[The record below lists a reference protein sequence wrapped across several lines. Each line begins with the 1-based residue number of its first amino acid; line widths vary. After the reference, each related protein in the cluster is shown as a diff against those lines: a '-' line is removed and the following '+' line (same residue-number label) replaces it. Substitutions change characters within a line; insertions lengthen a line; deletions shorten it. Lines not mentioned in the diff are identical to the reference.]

1 MSEVRRRLVL
11 YLSGFDPRGVRYY
24 HRLYR
29 AEAQKQAAVS
39 GYEITVGKRERVD
52 EHLFRWQ
59 VRSSHEG
66 RAVETEYLYCEW
78 DDIVRQFW
86 VKQPVKLAW
95 VTLTASWRALRS
107 GVFAKTFQWSWP
119 AGVTATMPAIAILIL
134 LLLGAG
140 LAAGGYLA
148 VGIAGLLA
156 GLALGFGLLRL
167 AYKLEQKFNL
177 TWVGRILSFH
187 EREEQSRT
195 HALDKRRDD
204 FGGYLRTRLRNT
216 GLDEILVV
224 GHSYG
229 AALAIAIVDR
239 ALEAI
244 PDPDRRLKLSL
255 LTLGQTIMWLAW
267 LPEAKAMR
275 AEIAAVAESDAVDWL
290 DISAPPDG
298 ACFALVD
305 PYTATGD
312 RNPDRRN
319 PKLLNAKFHEIMP
332 EAEFDRKSRDWMR
345 LHFQY
350 IMATAKPAEYDFFA
364 ITAGPQTL
372 AGRFAG
378 RPSVR
383 DFTRLRRG
391 RMKAVR

>member
-1 MSEVRRRLVL
+1 MSKVRRRLVL

-24 HRLYR
+24 HQLYR
-29 AEAQKQAAVS
+29 AEAERQAAVS
-39 GYEITVGKRERVD
+39 GYDIDVGKRERIAD
-52 EHLFRWQ
+52 HLIRWD
-59 VRSSHEG
+59 VRSQIG
-66 RAVETEYLYCEW
+66 ADATETEYLYCEW

-86 VKQPVKLAW
+86 VKQPAKLAW

-119 AGVTATMPAIAILIL
+119 AGVTATMPALLIL
-134 LLLGAG
+134 LLLLLGIG
-140 LAAGGYLA
+140 LSIAGYLA
-148 VGIAGLLA
+148 VGIVGLIG
-156 GLALGFGLLRL
+156 GLALGFGLLWL
-167 AYKLEQKFNL
+167 AYRLEQKFNL

-195 HALDKRRDD
+195 RALDRRRDE
-204 FGGYLRTRLRNT
+204 FGALLRERLNR
-216 GLDEILVV
+216 GGVDEILVV

-229 AALAIAIVDR
+229 AALAIAVVAR
-239 ALEAI
+239 ALDDMPDEA
-244 PDPDRRLKLSL
+244 PTLSL

-267 LPEAKAMR
+267 LPEAQAMR
-275 AEIAAVAESDAVDWL
+275 NEISAVAESDGVDWI

-305 PYTATGD
+305 PYTAIGD
-312 RNPDRRN
+312 RNSERAN

-332 EAEFDRKSRDWMR
+332 AAEFEKSSRNWMR

-350 IMATAKPAEYDFFA
+350 IMATAKPADYDYFA

-372 AGRFAG
+372 AERFAH

-391 RMKAVR
+391 KAKSLR

>member
-1 MSEVRRRLVL
+1 MSIVRRRLVL
-11 YLSGFDPRGVRYY
+11 YLSGFDPRGIRHY
-24 HRLYR
+24 HQLYR
-29 AEAQKQAAVS
+29 SEAEKQSAVS
-39 GYEITVGKRERVD
+39 GYRIDVGKRSRKSDHVY
-52 EHLFRWQ
+52 RWD
-59 VRSSHEG
+59 VHFDGKGET
-66 RAVETEYLYCEW
+66 VETEYLYCEW

-86 VKQPVKLAW
+86 VKRPIKLAW

-134 LLLGAG
+134 LIFGIGLGVAGYLLIGVLGLLGG
-140 LAAGGYLA
+140 LAIGVA
-148 VGIAGLLA
+148 LLW
-156 GLALGFGLLRL
+156 L
-167 AYKLEQKFNL
+167 AYQLEQKFNL

-195 HALDKRRDD
+195 HVLDDRRDA
-204 FGGYLRTRLRNT
+204 FGDLLKARIADRDI
-216 GLDEILVV
+216 DEILVV

-229 AALAIAIVDR
+229 AALAIAVMSR
-239 ALEAI
+239 ALDDL
-244 PDPDRRLKLSL
+244 PDDAPTLSL
-255 LTLGQTIMWLAW
+255 LTVGQTVMWLAW
-267 LPEAKAMR
+267 LPEAGAMR
-275 AEIAAVAESDAVDWL
+275 DEIASVAESDAVDWV

-305 PYTATGD
+305 PYTAIGD
-312 RNPDRRN
+312 RNADRRN

-332 EAEFDRKSRDWMR
+332 EEEFAKSSRNWMR

-350 IMATAKPAEYDFFA
+350 IMAGARLGDYDYFA
-364 ITAGPQTL
+364 ITAGPETL
-372 AGRFAG
+372 ADRFAH

-391 RMKAVR
+391 KMKAVR

>member
-24 HRLYR
+24 HQLYR

-39 GYEITVGKRERVD
+39 GYDIETGKRKRIAD
-52 EHLFRWQ
+52 HLVRWD
-59 VRSSHEG
+59 VRHSDAAG
-66 RAVETEYLYCEW
+66 TTETEYLYCEW

-86 VKQPVKLAW
+86 VKQPAKLAW

-107 GVFAKTFQWSWP
+107 GVFAKTFRWSWP
-119 AGVTATMPAIAILIL
+119 AGVTATMPAIAILLLIL
-134 LLLGAG
+134 LGIGLSAIGYLAIGVAGLVAG
-140 LAAGGYLA
+140 LA
-148 VGIAGLLA
+148 I
-156 GLALGFGLLRL
+156 GFGLLWL
-167 AYKLEQKFNL
+167 AYRLEQKFNL

-195 HALDKRRDD
+195 RSLDRRRDD
-204 FGGYLRTRLRNT
+204 FGDLLRARLKE
-216 GLDEILVV
+216 GGVDEILVV

-229 AALAIAIVDR
+229 AALAIAVVAR
-239 ALEAI
+239 ALDDM
-244 PDPDRRLKLSL
+244 PDDAPTLSL

-267 LPEAKAMR
+267 LPEAQAMR
-275 AEIAAVAESDAVDWL
+275 DEIAAVAESDAVDWL

-305 PYTATGD
+305 PYTAIGD
-312 RNPDRRN
+312 RNADRKN

-332 EAEFDRKSRDWMR
+332 KAEFDKQSRNWMR

-350 IMATAKPAEYDFFA
+350 IMAAAKPADYDYFA
-364 ITAGPQTL
+364 ITAGPEKL
-372 AGRFAG
+372 ADRFAH
-378 RPSVR
+378 RPSAR

>member
-1 MSEVRRRLVL
+1 MSKVGRRLVL

-24 HRLYR
+24 HQLYR
-29 AEAQKQAAVS
+29 AEAAKQAEVS
-39 GYEITVGKRERVD
+39 GYEMEVGKRERLGD
-52 EHLFRWQ
+52 HLYRWK
-59 VRSSHEG
+59 VRQEQAD
-66 RAVETEYLYCEW
+66 RQVETEYLYCEW

-86 VKQPVKLAW
+86 VKQPARLAW

-107 GVFAKTFQWSWP
+107 GVFGKTFQWSWP
-119 AGVTATMPAIAILIL
+119 AGVTATMPAMLIL
-134 LLLGAG
+134 ALLLISIAFGGVGFWLWRWPGAALG
-140 LAAGGYLA
+140 LAAGA
-148 VGIAGLLA
+148 ALLW
-156 GLALGFGLLRL
+156 G
-167 AYKLEQKFNL
+167 AYQLEQKFNL

-195 HALDKRRDD
+195 HVLDRRRDAL
-204 FGGYLRTRLRNT
+204 GTYLAARLRDAQY
-216 GLDEILVV
+216 DEILVV

-229 AALAIAIVDR
+229 AALAIAVVAR
-239 ALEAI
+239 ALGAAS
-244 PDPDRRLKLSL
+244 PDGPKLSL
-255 LTLGQTIMWLAW
+255 LTLGQTVMWLAW
-267 LPEAKAMR
+267 LPEAQTMR
-275 AEIAAVAESDAVDWL
+275 DEIAAVAESDAVDWL

-305 PYTATGD
+305 PYTAIGD
-312 RNPDRRN
+312 RNAGRSN

-332 EAEFDRKSRDWMR
+332 KAEFDRQSRNWMR

-350 IMATAKPAEYDFFA
+350 IMATAHPADYDFFA
-364 ITAGPQTL
+364 ITAGPETL
-372 AGRFAG
+372 AQRFAH

>member
-24 HRLYR
+24 HQLYR
-29 AEAQKQAAVS
+29 AEAGKQAAVS
-39 GYEITVGKRERVD
+39 GYAMEVGKRERIGD
-52 EHLFRWQ
+52 HLYRWT
-59 VRSSHEG
+59 VRQEQAD
-66 RAVETEYLYCEW
+66 RTVETEYIYCEW

-86 VKQPVKLAW
+86 VKQPARLAW

-119 AGVTATMPAIAILIL
+119 AGVTATMPAVLIL
-134 LLLGAG
+134 ALLLISIGFGGIGFWLWRSPGAALG
-140 LAAGGYLA
+140 LAAGTA
-148 VGIAGLLA
+148 LLW
-156 GLALGFGLLRL
+156 G
-167 AYKLEQKFNL
+167 AYRLEQKFNL

-195 HALDKRRDD
+195 HVLDRRRDA
-204 FGGYLRTRLRNT
+204 FGDYLASRLADRDY
-216 GLDEILVV
+216 DEILVV

-229 AALAIAIVDR
+229 AALAIAVVAR
-239 ALEAI
+239 ALGSAS
-244 PDPDRRLKLSL
+244 PDGPKLSL
-255 LTLGQTIMWLAW
+255 LTLGQTVMWLAW
-267 LPEAKAMR
+267 LPEAQAMR
-275 AEIAAVAESDAVDWL
+275 DEIAAVAESDAVDWL

-305 PYTATGD
+305 PYTAIGD
-312 RNPDRRN
+312 RNAQRSN

-332 EAEFDRKSRDWMR
+332 KAEFDRQSRNWMR

-350 IMATAKPAEYDFFA
+350 IMATARPADYDFFA
-364 ITAGPQTL
+364 ITAGSETL
-372 AGRFAG
+372 AQRFAH

-391 RMKAVR
+391 RMKALR

>member
-1 MSEVRRRLVL
+1 MSEVGRRLVL

-24 HRLYR
+24 HQLYR
-29 AEAQKQAAVS
+29 ADAAKQAAIS
-39 GYEITVGKRERVD
+39 GYEIDVGKRKRVA
-52 EHLFRWQ
+52 EHLIGWD
-59 VRSSHEG
+59 VSHTAGETTTD
-66 RAVETEYLYCEW
+66 TEYLYCEW

-86 VKQPVKLAW
+86 VKQPAKLAW

-119 AGVTATMPAIAILIL
+119 AGVTATMPAIAILLL
-134 LLLGAG
+134 LLLGIG
-140 LAAGGYLA
+140 LSIAGYLA
-148 VGIAGLLA
+148 IGIAGLVG
-156 GLALGFGLLRL
+156 GLAIGFGLLWL
-167 AYKLEQKFNL
+167 AYRLEQKFNL

-195 HALDKRRDD
+195 HILDKRRDD
-204 FGGYLRTRLRNT
+204 FGRDLAEQLERDDI
-216 GLDEILVV
+216 DEILVV

-229 AALAIAIVDR
+229 AALAIAIVAR
-239 ALEAI
+239 ALDAAGK
-244 PDPDRRLKLSL
+244 PDRPTLSL

-267 LPEAKAMR
+267 LPEAQAMR
-275 AEIAAVAESDAVDWL
+275 EEIAAVAESDAVDWL

-305 PYTATGD
+305 PYTAIGD
-312 RNPDRRN
+312 RNADRKN

-332 EAEFDRKSRDWMR
+332 GAEFDKSSRNWMR

-350 IMATAKPAEYDFFA
+350 IMAAAKPADYDYFA
-364 ITAGPQTL
+364 ITAGPETL
-372 AGRFAG
+372 ASRFAH
-378 RPSVR
+378 RASVR

>member
-1 MSEVRRRLVL
+1 MSKVRRRLVL

-24 HRLYR
+24 HQLYR
-29 AEAQKQAAVS
+29 AEAEKQAAVS
-39 GYEITVGKRERVD
+39 GYDIEVRKRERIAD
-52 EHLFRWQ
+52 HLIRWD
-59 VRSSHEG
+59 VRSQIG
-66 RAVETEYLYCEW
+66 GQITETEYLYCEW

-86 VKQPVKLAW
+86 VKQPAKLAW

-119 AGVTATMPAIAILIL
+119 AGVTATMPALAILFL
-134 LLLGAG
+134 LLFGLGLSIA
-140 LAAGGYLA
+140 GYLA
-148 VGIAGLLA
+148 VGIVGLIG
-156 GLALGFGLLRL
+156 GLAVGFGLLWL
-167 AYKLEQKFNL
+167 AYRLEQKFNL

-195 HALDKRRDD
+195 HALDRRRDQ
-204 FGGYLRTRLRNT
+204 FGMVLRERLNQ
-216 GLDEILVV
+216 GGVDEILVV

-229 AALAIAIVDR
+229 AALAIAIAAR
-239 ALEAI
+239 ALDDMPEEA
-244 PDPDRRLKLSL
+244 PPLSL

-267 LPEAKAMR
+267 LPEAQAMR
-275 AEIAAVAESDAVDWL
+275 DEIAAVAESDGVDWI

-305 PYTATGD
+305 PYTAIGD
-312 RNPDRRN
+312 RNTERTN
-319 PKLLNAKFHEIMP
+319 PKLLNAKFHEITP
-332 EAEFDRKSRDWMR
+332 AAEFDKSSRNWMR

-350 IMATAKPAEYDFFA
+350 IMAAAKRADYDYFA

-372 AGRFAG
+372 AERFAH

>member
-1 MSEVRRRLVL
+1 MSQVRRRLVL

-24 HRLYR
+24 HQLYR
-29 AEAQKQAAVS
+29 ADAAKQANVS
-39 GYEITVGKRERVD
+39 GYDIEVSKRERIAP
-52 EHLFRWQ
+52 HLLKWD
-59 VRSSHEG
+59 VRHTQDG
-66 RAVETEYLYCEW
+66 ATVETEYLYCEW

-86 VKQPVKLAW
+86 VKQPIKLAW

-107 GVFAKTFQWSWP
+107 GVFSNTFRWSWP
-119 AGVTATMPAIAILIL
+119 AGVTATMPAIAILLL
-134 LLLGAG
+134 LLLGLSLSVA
-140 LAAGGYLA
+140 GYLL
-148 VGIAGLLA
+148 VGLVGLIA
-156 GLALGFGLLRL
+156 GLALGVGLLWL
-167 AYKLEQKFNL
+167 AYQLEQKFNL

-195 HALDKRRDD
+195 HSLDNRRDD
-204 FGGYLRTRLRNT
+204 FGDILKSRLKDQD
-216 GLDEILVV
+216 LDEILVV

-229 AALAIAIVDR
+229 AALAIAIVAR
-239 ALEAI
+239 ALEDM
-244 PDPDRRLKLSL
+244 PDEAPKLSL

-275 AEIAAVAESDAVDWL
+275 AEIGAVAESDAVDWL

-305 PYTATGD
+305 PYTAIGNRD
-312 RNPDRRN
+312 AERRN

-332 EAEFDRKSRDWMR
+332 EEEFDKQSRNWMR

-350 IMATAKPAEYDFFA
+350 IMATAKPAEYDYFA

-372 AGRFAG
+372 DQRFAH

>member
-24 HRLYR
+24 HQQYR

-39 GYEITVGKRERVD
+39 GYEIEVGKRERAG
-52 EHLFRWQ
+52 EHLFRWR

-66 RAVETEYLYCEW
+66 HAVETEYLYCEW

-86 VKQPVKLAW
+86 VKQPARLAW

-134 LLLGAG
+134 LMLGVG
-140 LAAGGYLA
+140 LAATGYMAAGVGGL
-148 VGIAGLLA
+148 VV
-156 GLALGFGLLRL
+156 GLALGFGLLWL
-167 AYKLEQKFNL
+167 AYRLEQKFNL

-204 FGGYLRTRLRNT
+204 FGAHLRARLRDT
-216 GLDEILVV
+216 DLDEILVV

-229 AALAIAIVDR
+229 AALAIAIVAR

-244 PDPDRRLKLSL
+244 PDRRPKVSL

-275 AEIAAVAESDAVDWL
+275 AEIAAVADSEAVDWL

-305 PYTATGD
+305 PYTAIGD
-312 RNPDRRN
+312 RNPDRKN

-332 EAEFDRKSRDWMR
+332 EPEFDRKSRDWMR

-350 IMATAKPAEYDFFA
+350 IMATAKPADYDYFA
-364 ITAGPQTL
+364 ITAGPKTL
-372 AGRFAG
+372 AEHFAH

>member
-1 MSEVRRRLVL
+1 MSKVGRRLVL

-24 HRLYR
+24 HQLYR
-29 AEAQKQAAVS
+29 ADAERQAAVS
-39 GYEITVGKRERVD
+39 GYGIDVGKRERIAD
-52 EHLFRWQ
+52 HLIRWD
-59 VRSSHEG
+59 VRSQIG
-66 RAVETEYLYCEW
+66 ADATETEYLYCEW

-86 VKQPVKLAW
+86 VKQPAKLAW

-119 AGVTATMPAIAILIL
+119 AGVTATMPALLIL
-134 LLLGAG
+134 LLLLLGIG
-140 LAAGGYLA
+140 LSIAGYLA
-148 VGIAGLLA
+148 VGIVGLIG
-156 GLALGFGLLRL
+156 GLAIGFGLLWL
-167 AYKLEQKFNL
+167 AYRLEQKFNL

-195 HALDKRRDD
+195 HALDRRRDE
-204 FGGYLRTRLRNT
+204 FGALLRERLNR
-216 GLDEILVV
+216 GGVDEILVV

-229 AALAIAIVDR
+229 AALAIAIAAR
-239 ALEAI
+239 ALDDMPEEA
-244 PDPDRRLKLSL
+244 PTLSL

-267 LPEAKAMR
+267 LPEAQAMR
-275 AEIAAVAESDAVDWL
+275 DEIAAVAESDAVDWI

-305 PYTATGD
+305 PYTAIGD
-312 RNPDRRN
+312 RNSERAN

-332 EAEFDRKSRDWMR
+332 EAEFDKSSRNWMR

-350 IMATAKPAEYDFFA
+350 IMATAKPADYDYFA

-372 AGRFAG
+372 AERFAH

-391 RMKAVR
+391 KAKGLR

>member
-1 MSEVRRRLVL
+1 MNEVRRRLVL

-24 HRLYR
+24 HQLYR
-29 AEAQKQAAVS
+29 AEAEKQAAVS
-39 GYEITVGKRERVD
+39 GYNIEVGKRKRIAD
-52 EHLFRWQ
+52 HLIRWDVQ
-59 VRSSHEG
+59 SKIGGHRTD
-66 RAVETEYLYCEW
+66 TEYLYCEW

-86 VKQPVKLAW
+86 VKEPAKLAW

-119 AGVTATMPAIAILIL
+119 AGVTATMPALAIL
-134 LLLGAG
+134 LLLLFGLGLSVAGYFAIGIVGLIGG
-140 LAAGGYLA
+140 LA
-148 VGIAGLLA
+148 I
-156 GLALGFGLLRL
+156 GFGLLWL
-167 AYKLEQKFNL
+167 AYRLEQKFNL

-195 HALDKRRDD
+195 HALDRRRDE
-204 FGGYLRTRLRNT
+204 FGALLQERLQQ
-216 GLDEILVV
+216 GGVDEILVV

-229 AALAIAIVDR
+229 AALAIAIVAR
-239 ALEAI
+239 ALHDMPEET
-244 PDPDRRLKLSL
+244 PNLSL

-267 LPEAKAMR
+267 LPEAQVMR
-275 AEIAAVAESDAVDWL
+275 DEIAAVAESDSVDWL

-305 PYTATGD
+305 PHTAIGD
-312 RNPDRRN
+312 RNTERAN

-332 EAEFDRKSRDWMR
+332 AAEFDKSSRNWMR

-350 IMATAKPAEYDFFA
+350 IMAAAKPADYDYFA

-372 AGRFAG
+372 AERFAH

>member
-1 MSEVRRRLVL
+1 MSDVRRRLVL

-24 HRLYR
+24 HQLYR
-29 AEAQKQAAVS
+29 AEAAKQAAVS
-39 GYEITVGKRERVD
+39 GYEIDVGKRERID
-52 EHLFRWQ
+52 THLLRWN
-59 VRSSHEG
+59 VRYESD
-66 RAVETEYLYCEW
+66 AATVETEYLYCEW

-86 VKQPVKLAW
+86 VKQPIKLAW

-107 GVFAKTFQWSWP
+107 GVFSKTFQWSWP
-119 AGVTATMPAIAILIL
+119 AGVTATMPAIAILLL
-134 LLLGAG
+134 LLLGLGLSVAGYFAAGVLGFVAG
-140 LAAGGYLA
+140 LA
-148 VGIAGLLA
+148 I
-156 GLALGFGLLRL
+156 GFGLLWL
-167 AYKLEQKFNL
+167 AYQLEQKFNL

-195 HALDKRRDD
+195 HSLDSRRDD
-204 FGGYLRTRLRNT
+204 FGAYLRSRLNDDN
-216 GLDEILVV
+216 LDEILVV

-229 AALAIAIVDR
+229 AALAIAVVARVLGDM
-239 ALEAI
+239 
-244 PDPDRRLKLSL
+244 PSNGPKLSL

-267 LPEAKAMR
+267 LPEAKTMR
-275 AEIAAVAESDAVDWL
+275 AEIAAAAESDAIDWH

-305 PYTATGD
+305 PYTAIGD
-312 RNPDRRN
+312 RNAERKN

-332 EAEFDRKSRDWMR
+332 EAEFAKQSRNWMR

-350 IMATAKPAEYDFFA
+350 IMATALPADYDFFA
-364 ITAGPQTL
+364 ITAGPKTL
-372 AGRFAG
+372 AGRFAN

>member
-1 MSEVRRRLVL
+1 MSDVHRRLVL

-24 HRLYR
+24 HQLYR
-29 AEAQKQAAVS
+29 AEAQKQASVS
-39 GYEITVGKRERVD
+39 GYKMEVSKRERID
-52 EHLFRWQ
+52 DHLFLWN
-59 VRSSHEG
+59 VRHTDDQG
-66 RAVETEYLYCEW
+66 AVDTEYVYAEW

-86 VKQPVKLAW
+86 VKQPAKLAW
-95 VTLTASWRALRS
+95 VTLTASWRALRA

-119 AGVTATMPAIAILIL
+119 AGVTATMPAILIL
-134 LLLGAG
+134 LLLLVSIGFGGIGYWLFGIAGAAIG
-140 LAAGGYLA
+140 LAAGA
-148 VGIAGLLA
+148 VLLW
-156 GLALGFGLLRL
+156 L
-167 AYKLEQKFNL
+167 AYQLEQKFNL

-195 HALDKRRDD
+195 RALDQRRDA
-204 FGGYLRTRLRNT
+204 FGAYLRDKLSDPN
-216 GLDEILVV
+216 LDEILVV

-229 AALAIAIVDR
+229 AALAIAVVAR
-239 ALEAI
+239 AQDAVTTTG
-244 PDPDRRLKLSL
+244 PQLSL

-275 AEIAAVAESDAVDWL
+275 AEIAAVAESDTTDWL

-305 PYTATGD
+305 PYTAIGD
-312 RNPDRRN
+312 RNADRRN

-350 IMATAKPAEYDFFA
+350 IMATAQPADYDFFA
-364 ITAGPQTL
+364 ITAGPKTL
-372 AGRFAG
+372 AERFAH

-391 RMKAVR
+391 RMKQIR

>member
-24 HRLYR
+24 HQLYR
-29 AEAQKQAAVS
+29 AEATKQAEVS
-39 GYEITVGKRERVD
+39 GYEVEVGRRERLGD
-52 EHLFRWQ
+52 HLYRWK
-59 VRSSHEG
+59 VRQEQ
-66 RAVETEYLYCEW
+66 ADQKVESEYIYCEW
-78 DDIVRQFW
+78 DDVVRQFW
-86 VKQPVKLAW
+86 VKQPARLAW

-107 GVFAKTFQWSWP
+107 GVFGKTFQWSWP
-119 AGVTATMPAIAILIL
+119 AGVTATMPAILIL
-134 LLLGAG
+134 ALLLISIGFGGIGFWFWRWSGAALGLGAG
-140 LAAGGYLA
+140 
-148 VGIAGLLA
+148 AGLLW
-156 GLALGFGLLRL
+156 G
-167 AYKLEQKFNL
+167 AYQLEQKFNL

-195 HALDKRRDD
+195 HVLDRRRDA
-204 FGGYLRTRLRNT
+204 FGAYLAAKLSDTEYE
-216 GLDEILVV
+216 EILVV

-229 AALAIAIVDR
+229 AALAIAVVAR
-239 ALEAI
+239 ALGSTC
-244 PDPDRRLKLSL
+244 PDGPKLSL
-255 LTLGQTIMWLAW
+255 LTLGQTVMWLAW
-267 LPEAKAMR
+267 LPEAQAMR
-275 AEIAAVAESDAVDWL
+275 DEIAAVAESDAVDWL

-305 PYTATGD
+305 PYTAIGD
-312 RNPDRRN
+312 RNAERSN

-332 EAEFDRKSRDWMR
+332 KAEFDRQSRNWMR

-350 IMATAKPAEYDFFA
+350 IMATARPADYDFFA
-364 ITAGPQTL
+364 ITAGPETL
-372 AGRFAG
+372 AQRFAH

>member
-24 HRLYR
+24 HQLYR
-29 AEAQKQAAVS
+29 AEAGKQAAVA
-39 GYEITVGKRERVD
+39 GYAMEVGKRERIGD
-52 EHLFRWQ
+52 HLYRWT
-59 VRSSHEG
+59 VRQEQAD
-66 RAVETEYLYCEW
+66 RMVENDYIYCEW

-86 VKQPVKLAW
+86 VKQPARLAW

-119 AGVTATMPAIAILIL
+119 AGVTATMPAVLIL
-134 LLLGAG
+134 ALLLISIGFGGIGFWLWRWPGAALG
-140 LAAGGYLA
+140 LAAGTA
-148 VGIAGLLA
+148 LLW
-156 GLALGFGLLRL
+156 G
-167 AYKLEQKFNL
+167 AYRLEQKFNL

-195 HALDKRRDD
+195 HVLDRRRDA
-204 FGGYLRTRLRNT
+204 FGDYLASRLADRDY
-216 GLDEILVV
+216 DEILVV

-229 AALAIAIVDR
+229 AALAIAVVAR
-239 ALEAI
+239 ALGSA
-244 PDPDRRLKLSL
+244 PQDGPKLSL
-255 LTLGQTIMWLAW
+255 LTLGQTVMWLAW
-267 LPEAKAMR
+267 LPEAQAMR
-275 AEIAAVAESDAVDWL
+275 DEIAAVAESDAVDWL

-305 PYTATGD
+305 PYTAIGD
-312 RNPDRRN
+312 RNAQRSN

-332 EAEFDRKSRDWMR
+332 KAEFDRQSRNWMR

-350 IMATAKPAEYDFFA
+350 IMATARPADYDFFA
-364 ITAGPQTL
+364 ITAGSETL
-372 AGRFAG
+372 AQRFAH

-391 RMKAVR
+391 RMKALR